1 MGSAESFPTFL
12 PFKKKKRGSR
22 EVTDKE
28 VRCLE
33 YSQEQYCR
41 MPQKW
46 NGWHV
51 GCTKCDEAGHTVH
64 NR

>member
-12 PFKKKKRGSR
+12 PFEKKRSNR
-22 EVTDKE
+22 EITDNE
-28 VRCLE
+28 VRGLE